1 MGQPVSDNTLTSYIE
16 SSRYTMSAYIYL
28 TQYTL
33 TSYIYLTQYTK
44 TTRGTET
51 SKYPEEKKAKAI
63 PPVAASE
70 KGAAQTDSSESG

>member
-16 SSRYTMSAYIYL
+16 SSR
-28 TQYTL
+28 
-33 TSYIYLTQYTK
+33 YTK

-70 KGAAQTDSSESG
+70 KGTAQTDSSESG

>member
-16 SSRYTMSAYIYL
+16 SSR
-28 TQYTL
+28 
-33 TSYIYLTQYTK
+33 YTK

-70 KGAAQTDSSESG
+70 KGEAQTNS

>member
-16 SSRYTMSAYIYL
+16 SSRYT
-28 TQYTL
+28 
-33 TSYIYLTQYTK
+33 K

-51 SKYPEEKKAKAI
+51 SKYPEEEKAKAI

-70 KGAAQTDSSESG
+70 KGEAQTDLSGSG